1 MEVKAPSPTKLL
13 DGVNVS
19 PIIRAYFEFNQL
31 KQLYRQGWLKR
42 GVPKERCES
51 VAEHS
56 LGVAVLACWLAEA
69 YYPQLDQSRV
79 MRLALIHDFG
89 EIYAGDIIP
98 GDDIS
103 DEEKS
108 RLEFESV
115 ERVFKHLPN
124 CGEYIALWSEFE
136 DGQTPEAQFVRQVD
150 RLEMGLQASVY
161 EHQGYENL
169 GEFFGSAREELL
181 DPNLIE
187 LLQEII
193 ELRNVST

>member
-13 DGVNVS
+13 EGVDVS

-89 EIYAGDIIP
+89 EIYGGDIIP

-103 DEEKS
+103 DEEKY

-115 ERVFKHLPN
+115 ERVFKRLPN
-124 CGEYIALWSEFE
+124 GGEYIALWGEFE

-169 GEFFGSAREELL
+169 GEFFGSAREALL